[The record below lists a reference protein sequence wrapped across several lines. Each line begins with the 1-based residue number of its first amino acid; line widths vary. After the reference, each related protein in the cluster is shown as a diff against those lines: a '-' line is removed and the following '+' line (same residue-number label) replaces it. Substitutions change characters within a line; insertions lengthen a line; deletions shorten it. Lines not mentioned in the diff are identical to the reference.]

1 MGIHFLVMENS
12 WNSYGKSLLKKN
24 GHPTPATVGR
34 NCRTDKFLAWN
45 EAINKCT

>member
-24 GHPTPATVGR
+24 GHPATVGR